1 MGLNKYITILLAWIM
16 TCVLSYQ
23 YGMEKAST
31 NKPEQVK
38 KEETTDKEIQ
48 IVTEIVER
56 PGEKITTIKEVEVV
70 KTVNKVDIKEKK
82 LDWSLSMSKSL
93 NKDNEYMFQVNRRIV
108 GDVFVGAYGT
118 TNSSAGITIG
128 VSF

>member
-1 MGLNKYITILLAWIM
+1 M

-38 KEETTDKEIQ
+38 KEETTDKEVQ

-118 TNSSAGITIG
+118 TNSNAGITIG